1 MDLCEGGE
9 CKQLYICGH
18 QTFREF
24 REAQVGVFAGTQC
37 HGIVMLGI

>member
-18 QTFREF
+18 QTFHES
-24 REAQVGVFAGTQC
+24 QVGVFAGTQC